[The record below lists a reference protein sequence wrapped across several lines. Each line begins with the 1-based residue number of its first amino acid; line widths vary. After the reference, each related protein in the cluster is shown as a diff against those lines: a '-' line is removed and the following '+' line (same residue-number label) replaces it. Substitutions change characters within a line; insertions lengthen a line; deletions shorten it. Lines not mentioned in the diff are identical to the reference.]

1 MELTESFWNQKY
13 IEEKIAW
20 DLGKVSPPIK
30 HYIDQVENKKT
41 SILIPGAGNSYEAEY
56 LWKKGFSN
64 VTVLDISFEALRRF
78 KERVPSFPENQMVHA
93 DFFQFSGKF
102 DLIIE
107 QTFFCAIEKKRRPS
121 YVRHSAGLL
130 RKESKL
136 VGLLFHVPLNEEQ
149 PPFGGNEKE
158 YKRLFEP
165 YFKIQTFQ
173 KELNSVDSRKGKE
186 LWVEFVKK

>member
-20 DLGKVSPPIK
+20 DLGRVSPPIK
-30 HYIDQVENKKT
+30 HYIDQLENKKK

-56 LWKKGFSN
+56 LWKKGFTN
-64 VTVLDISFEALRRF
+64 VTVLDISLEALRRF

-93 DFFQFSGKF
+93 DFFQFSGNF
-102 DLIIE
+102 DLMIE
-107 QTFFCAIEKKRRPS
+107 QTFFCAIEKKRRVS

-149 PPFGGNEKE
+149 PPFGGNEIE
-158 YKRLFEP
+158 YRRLFEP
-165 YFKIQTFQ
+165 YFKIQTFK
-173 KELNSVDSRKGKE
+173 KELHSVDSRKGKE